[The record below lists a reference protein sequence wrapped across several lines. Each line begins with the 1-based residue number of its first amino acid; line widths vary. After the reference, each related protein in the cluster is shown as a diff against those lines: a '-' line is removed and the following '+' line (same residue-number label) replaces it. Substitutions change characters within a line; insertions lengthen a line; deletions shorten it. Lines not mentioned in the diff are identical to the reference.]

1 MPCQLLSEGWLCQL
15 SLLAIKLYLWT
26 AIHVWLQLT
35 CKSYRQVTLL
45 VYCTNCVWST
55 LANVSPASYRN
66 ESHSFFARNAIKL
79 TSLTR
84 VAVTLTSTINLL
96 NSKIIIRQIP
106 HVTHTDHPHNNC
118 TAGSQKALSKKP
130 SSSLAGH
137 PGHAIL
143 QADHRRLGFGKLI
156 CVLAVAVICRAAALY
171 SSKNIVHRQQSLLLE
186 TQGGF
191 EGRWLRTDWI

>member
-1 MPCQLLSEGWLCQL
+1 MSRTQ
-15 SLLAIKLYLWT
+15 T
-26 AIHVWLQLT
+26 
-35 CKSYRQVTLL
+35 
-45 VYCTNCVWST
+45 
-55 LANVSPASYRN
+55 
-66 ESHSFFARNAIKL
+66 
-79 TSLTR
+79 
-84 VAVTLTSTINLL
+84 TLT
-96 NSKIIIRQIP
+96 IIAPQ
-106 HVTHTDHPHNNC
+106 
-118 TAGSQKALSKKP
+118 AGSQKALSKKP

-191 EGRWLRTDWI
+191 EGR